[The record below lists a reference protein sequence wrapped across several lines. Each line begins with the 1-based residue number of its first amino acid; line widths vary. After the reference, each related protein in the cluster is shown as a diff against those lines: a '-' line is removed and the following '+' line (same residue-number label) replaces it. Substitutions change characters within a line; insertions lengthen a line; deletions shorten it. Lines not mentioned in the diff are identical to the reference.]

1 MGINTKKIKVGNI
14 FIGGS
19 NDVIIQSMTNTKTS
33 DVEATVSQ
41 ILALETAG
49 CELVRVT
56 VNDMAAAKAI
66 KEIKNCKSQ
75 TIMLGLTSLL
85 GSISIVGQAWYFAN
99 LINNFIFHEA
109 TLESETDNIIGLAV
123 FVILRLIFHYLQ
135 EKEDSESHTR
145 RY

>member
-41 ILALETAG
+41 ILALEAAG

-66 KEIKNCKSQ
+66 KAIKEKKEK
-75 TIMLGLTSLL
+75 
-85 GSISIVGQAWYFAN
+85 VG
-99 LINNFIFHEA
+99 
-109 TLESETDNIIGLAV
+109 
-123 FVILRLIFHYLQ
+123 
-135 EKEDSESHTR
+135 
-145 RY
+145 

>member
-66 KEIKNCKSQ
+66 KAIKEAAPDL
-75 TIMLGLTSLL
+75 TIEYKLPIITLNKDGSLRGKGGLKEAE
-85 GSISIVGQAWYFAN
+85 GIAFAKK
-99 LINNFIFHEA
+99 LEEA
-109 TLESETDNIIGLAV
+109 GVDMIQVAQGIGLCSFLV
-123 FVILRLIFHYLQ
+123 LKFQNL
-135 EKEDSESHTR
+135 
-145 RY
+145 